1 MDFLARLGVAGIL
14 IGGGVIGLV
23 VAVILLSFYWLAV
36 VIGVGIWLLAVGL
49 ARVWS
54 VVQLKGNSDQD

>member
-1 MDFLARLGVAGIL
+1 MDFLARLGMAVIL

-23 VAVILLSFYWLAV
+23 AAVILLSFYWLAV